1 MRVTV
6 CGTSVDGMGKYVIQ
20 PHTRL
25 QEWVADERGYFADAG
40 LDYEFQAEGFSSAS
54 LTTSPVRSADSVPV
68 ELRRGAF
75 EDMSAVRACD
85 VSAAC
90 HWAVSAAASSGA
102 GKMWGGAYSVTPC
115 GVFVAPDSA
124 LRRPEDLAGV
134 DIAVG
139 YHSGSHYAT
148 IQALEPFLGVEGIRL
163 SFQGL
168 PNDRVRRLLRGE
180 VLAATVFGAQYYV
193 VEQLG
198 YRKLCDATFAVGFL
212 IAGTASPADTAKYFD
227 ALERAQRDIDLRPD
241 QFLHY
246 WTRELPEDI
255 AALVDVRRFGPG
267 ERIVFSPY
275 TKEMFD
281 TTQRWMATHG
291 LLDLEVQSTFA
302 DVVM

>member
-1 MRVTV
+1 
-6 CGTSVDGMGKYVIQ
+6 MGKYVIQ

-25 QEWVADERGYFADAG
+25 PEWVAEERGYFADEG
-40 LDYEFQAEGFSSAS
+40 LDYEFQAAGFSSAS
-54 LTTSPVRSADSVPV
+54 VTTSAVRSADSVPV

-75 EDMSAVRACD
+75 EDMSAVRSCD

-90 HWAVSAAASSGA
+90 HWAVNAAATSGA

-115 GVFVAPDSA
+115 GVFVAPDSDY
-124 LRRPEDLAGV
+124 RRPEDLAGV

-148 IQALEPFLGVEGIRL
+148 IQALEAFLPTERISL

-180 VLAATVFGAQYYV
+180 VAAATVFGAQYYV

-198 YRKLCDATFAVGFL
+198 YRKLTDATFTVGFL
-212 IAGTASPADTAKYFD
+212 VAETADPGETAKYFR
-227 ALERAQRDIDLRPD
+227 ALERAQRDIDLRQD

-246 WTRELPEDI
+246 WTREMPEDI
-255 AALVDVRRFGPG
+255 ASLVDVRRFGPG
-267 ERIVFSPY
+267 ERIVIAPY

-281 TTQRWMATHG
+281 RTQEWLAAHG
-291 LLDLEVQSTFA
+291 LLDREIPQPPAFA
-302 DVVM
+302 DVVMTSVA

>member
-1 MRVTV
+1 
-6 CGTSVDGMGKYVIQ
+6 MGKYVIQ

-25 QEWVADERGYFADAG
+25 QEWVADERGYFTDEG
-40 LDYEFQAEGFSSAS
+40 LDYEFQADGFSSGS

-68 ELRRGAF
+68 QLRQGAF

-90 HWAVSAAASSGA
+90 HWAVSAAATSGA

-115 GVFVAPDSA
+115 GVFVAPDSSY
-124 LRRPEDLAGV
+124 RRPEDLAGV

-148 IQALEPFLGVEGIRL
+148 IQALEPFLPADGISL

-168 PNDRVRRLLRGE
+168 PNDRVRRLIRGE
-180 VLAATVFGAQYYV
+180 VAAATVFGAQYYV

-198 YRKLCDATFAVGFL
+198 FRKLCDATFAVGFL
-212 IAGTASPADTAKYFD
+212 VAGTADPADTSAYFR

-267 ERIVFSPY
+267 ERIVFAPY

-281 TTQRWMATHG
+281 TTQEWMAAHD
-291 LLDLEVQSTFA
+291 LLDAKVQASFA
-302 DVVM
+302 DAVL